1 MILDLVVRREEVGQ
15 RRRVRQNWVVK
26 EVGAVCIDTDGE
38 SVGFLIGIEK
48 RFEWAEE
55 NHSWTGKTNDLAM
68 GEGWEDERNDG
79 CFDRRGANKARTTG
93 ISRAPS
99 GGRKGSKHRKNSRS
113 RGTAE
118 VNTENNDP

>member
-48 RFEWAEE
+48 RFAQLDWE
-55 NHSWTGKTNDLAM
+55 NKRSGYGRRM
-68 GEGWEDERNDG
+68 GR
-79 CFDRRGANKARTTG
+79 
-93 ISRAPS
+93 
-99 GGRKGSKHRKNSRS
+99 
-113 RGTAE
+113 
-118 VNTENNDP
+118 